1 MEEFT
6 EKLFMATSS
15 SGSETVTRVKVG
27 GVRKWSTARGT
38 EGKRRRGQSGNC
50 LDKLFKSQTGWYIVF
65 NAYCSNTLINLLR
78 VLARVRVEV
87 RKQPVDLCSP
97 FYHVGPRD

>member
-27 GVRKWSTARGT
+27 GVRKWSLARGSEEK
-38 EGKRRRGQSGNC
+38 EGAVS
-50 LDKLFKSQTGWYIVF
+50 LDKLFKSQTGWYIIF
-65 NAYCSNTLINLLR
+65 NAYCPITFINLLR
-78 VLARVRVEV
+78 VLARACTYT
-87 RKQPVDLCSP
+87 L
-97 FYHVGPRD
+97 